1 MTDCVLWA
9 SGGYALPDAYGGVLV
24 ILLSC
29 WVTRAV
35 VKVFDSKKRA
45 VLASLGVAFG
55 MTVMRNASG
64 ADAEPFIIPYEYFS
78 SFFFPF
84 RLCVYGLLSLMA
96 SWLVLRRLRR
106 MDLIDSDLIDS
117 SEATE
122 KNTEKSITEKR

>member
-9 SGGYALPDAYGGVLV
+9 SGGYALPDAYGGALV

-35 VKVFDSKKRA
+35 VKGVDSKKRA

-55 MTVMRNASG
+55 MTVMRNASS
-64 ADAEPFIIPYEYFS
+64 ADRGPFIIPHDYDS
-78 SFFFPF
+78 SFFFTF
-84 RLCVYGLLSLMA
+84 RLCVYALLSLMA

-106 MDLIDSDLIDS
+106 MDLIDS

-122 KNTEKSITEKR
+122 QNTEKSTEEVK

>member
-1 MTDCVLWA
+1 MNVFVLL
-9 SGGYALPDAYGGVLV
+9 GGGGTAYPDVYAGLLVL
-24 ILLSC
+24 LFCC
-29 WVTRAV
+29 WTTYAV
-35 VKVFDSKKRA
+35 AMVFKSKKRA
-45 VLASLGVAFG
+45 VWSSLFVAWGV
-55 MTVMRNASG
+55 TVMRNASG

-106 MDLIDSDLIDS
+106 MDLIDS